1 MKDVTR
7 RGSQNRLRDE
17 ASAVQSLVPY
27 NVPQFTT
34 DELEDSNTHYL
45 RTYWQAVRRNLWLIA
60 GITFFATLAVA
71 VYQYKQPDR
80 YEARA
85 RIEIGHDNSAP
96 GLKEMA
102 GSSAGR
108 SEDSVYFNT
117 QLQILTSA
125 ALLRRVVRTLDLEHE
140 DAFLHPN
147 QAARRASGER
157 SPNRNETE
165 VRVPSTNS
173 EMLSAISTAE
183 ISKRVD
189 LSDAKRLEPYVEALT
204 RGLKVEP
211 IKETRTEVKET
222 RLINI
227 SFNHSIPQI
236 SSKVVNAVADAA
248 VIMNLERK
256 AEASTI
262 AAEFLQKRIAELRS
276 QIRRREEELVS
287 YAGQNQ
293 IISLDPSE
301 NTVVERLA
309 GLNREL
315 LEAENERRKADA
327 AYKAALAPGGA
338 ETMASDA
345 IDRNNPQ
352 EIKLAELRQRRVQL
366 LVENTE
372 EWPEVKEIDKQIAE
386 VETQIKNRRANAAA
400 NIRSSLETRYRQAV
414 TREQSLRDAFND
426 QRNATTTQNQAA
438 IYYKIMQQEIE
449 TNKGILQS
457 LLQHSK
463 ENDIAQAGLTNSIH
477 VIDYAT
483 VPDKPVGPGRL
494 MNVGLGFL
502 LSLGLATV
510 WSLVRERFDN
520 TFHSISDVEKKL
532 HVPALSIVPPI
543 KGASRRGGLSRIGP
557 FALMGNGRAERRPE
571 LLLGNHDSILA
582 EVYHQLRATLLLSKD
597 GSELKS
603 LLVTSS
609 LPSEG
614 KTTTAINTAI
624 SLAESGANVLLVD
637 GDLRRSHLHEIL
649 EVDND
654 QGLSNALSNGMES
667 AEILS
672 LIKKTEVEGL
682 SLLTS
687 GPQLKDSARLLDHEK
702 LRHLIRTLESK
713 FTHIVIDSPPIVP
726 FADSVILG
734 AEVDGVLMVVQG
746 GKSPQE
752 IVLRSMRLLDDV
764 DAVILG
770 VLLNNTKLE
779 PLDTYYQSY
788 CQKYYL
794 EAK

>member
-1 MKDVTR
+1 
-7 RGSQNRLRDE
+7 E
-17 ASAVQSLVPY
+17 
-27 NVPQFTT
+27 
-34 DELEDSNTHYL
+34 
-45 RTYWQAVRRNLWLIA
+45 
-60 GITFFATLAVA
+60 
-71 VYQYKQPDR
+71 
-80 YEARA
+80 
-85 RIEIGHDNSAP
+85 
-96 GLKEMA
+96 
-102 GSSAGR
+102 
-108 SEDSVYFNT
+108 
-117 QLQILTSA
+117 
-125 ALLRRVVRTLDLEHE
+125 
-140 DAFLHPN
+140 
-147 QAARRASGER
+147 
-157 SPNRNETE
+157 
-165 VRVPSTNS
+165 
-173 EMLSAISTAE
+173 
-183 ISKRVD
+183 
-189 LSDAKRLEPYVEALT
+189 
-204 RGLKVEP
+204 GLKVEP
-211 IKETRTEVKET
+211 IKETRTETRET

-227 SFNHSIPQI
+227 SFNHTVPEI
-236 SSKVVNAVADAA
+236 SSKIVNAVADAA

-256 AEASTI
+256 AEATTI

-276 QIRRREEELVS
+276 EIRQREEQLVS
-287 YAGQNQ
+287 YAGKNQ
-293 IISLDPSE
+293 IISLDPNE

-327 AYKAALAPGGA
+327 AYKGALAPGAA
-338 ETMASDA
+338 ESMVSDVN
-345 IDRNNPQ
+345 DRNNPH
-352 EIKLAELRQRRVQL
+352 EAKLAELRQRRVQL

-386 VETQIKNRRANAAA
+386 VETQIKSRQANAVA
-400 NIRSSLETRYRQAV
+400 NIRKSLETRYRQAIA
-414 TREQSLRDAFND
+414 REQSLRDAFNE
-426 QRNATTTQNQAA
+426 QRNATTAQNQAA
-438 IYYKIMQQEIE
+438 INYKIMQQEIE

-463 ENDIAQAGLTNSIH
+463 ENDIARAGLTNSIH

-483 VPDKPVGPGRL
+483 VPDEPVGPTRL
-494 MNVGLGFL
+494 MNVGLALL

-510 WSLVRERFDN
+510 WALVRERFDN

-532 HVPALSIVPPI
+532 HVPALAIVPPVKAASNRGVLPGI
-543 KGASRRGGLSRIGP
+543 EPLAMMSNGGAESH
-557 FALMGNGRAERRPE
+557 PE
-571 LLLGNHDSILA
+571 LLLGNHDSVLA
-582 EVYHQLRATLLLSKD
+582 EIYRQLRATLLLSRD
-597 GSELKS
+597 GLELKS

-654 QGLSNALSNGMES
+654 RGLSNALGNGMDS

-702 LRHLIRTLESK
+702 LRHVIGTLESK
-713 FTHIVIDSPPIVP
+713 FTHLVIDSPPIVP

-752 IVLRSMRLLDDV
+752 IVLRSIKLLDDV

-770 VLLNNTKLE
+770 VLLNNTKLQ

-794 EAK
+794 EAR